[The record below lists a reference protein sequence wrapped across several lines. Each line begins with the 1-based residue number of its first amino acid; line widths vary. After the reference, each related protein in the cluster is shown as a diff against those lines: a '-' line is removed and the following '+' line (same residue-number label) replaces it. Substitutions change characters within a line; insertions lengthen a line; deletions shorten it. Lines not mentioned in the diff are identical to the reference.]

1 MGTVH
6 RCFLIWTLFSVL
18 LLGWTQAENEQW
30 VAPEIVG
37 GLSEMLV
44 EDGSNVNFTCRAA
57 YPVTWCTEKNF
68 ASEHHQELYEE
79 GQPKPYVAILTID
92 PVNYLHVG
100 YYTCLYNTTTN
111 RLKKT
116 CDIKDPQ
123 ISSIYLYVQDL
134 SHLLVSEAYGFFF
147 PLTVNEPFVI
157 PCKPTFPDVEVS
169 LEKIQTNEEY
179 RVTYNRTLGYVI
191 ERPSMTKHD
200 GTYACTASYEDQS
213 VKTLIVIQVSGCHQ
227 ELIRPVVDV
236 LDAWQNNKL
245 LDDGK
250 EHYDV
255 IQGASVNLTCTYDI
269 TDGTNTHK
277 TLHWEKLGEISN
289 DTGNHR
295 IYRKSK
301 TNEKIER
308 VHMIVEADP
317 DLDSGEYWCKAKSS
331 QQESEPSFVV
341 LNVIRNDSVNV
352 ILNIS
357 QPNIT
362 IDSASEITWEVLYQA
377 YPKPKFRWYKE
388 GKKEPLVDT
397 GRHEGD
403 MHYKLDEIQSE
414 GAMHLIIDHP
424 VYKDIG
430 QYTLIA
436 EVENKLSGKKSNAS
450 VQMAFTMPVKPQNIK
465 LSFSDGKE
473 MHKKGYPF
481 KLTCEV
487 IGYPKPQVTLE
498 FQRCYNQNNCTNFSP
513 VSKENELEEK
523 KLTNSSHRVT
533 EKMEWLGRAYVP
545 GSYRCVATNE
555 HGTVSSDPLKFLVT
569 ESDDVNS
576 KVSLEV
582 MVNGEKKAGK
592 NEVVVLEGDHLTFRC
607 LANKFLISR
616 LLKWKLNDKPLNESR
631 WHSNISENASEFSY
645 ISKFTIENVTME
657 KNNLELVCM
666 TGDNSTLEAVRSI
679 QINPME
685 KPKWKNPIGS
695 PLKDVNLK
703 EMGNLTLDCSADG
716 APAPVVT
723 WYKVNNQRRYS
734 NAQVKNRA
742 GTKTAECYVGV
753 TDPDDVIDQNI
764 LIIVGVL
771 SFILLV
777 ISAVFCRKIYQDR
790 KHTLDLRL
798 KEQKLFNDG
807 DPDRLNPEIG
817 LDQQAELLPYNTKYE
832 VPRDSIIFDK
842 LLGAGAFGRVY
853 RATAINLLPGQA
865 RTTVAVKMMKS
876 RTDNAQLKAL
886 RSEVKIM
893 IHIGRHVNIVNLLG
907 ACSKDL
913 ASKGELLLLVEYCKY
928 GNILDY
934 MRRRR
939 KEFVNQINDED
950 KIDPSISDQRI
961 RQRSGSGSRSR
972 TSRGLKYAHL
982 AFNQDAVHYNNG
994 QISDSNHSGQALWES
1009 PGSPPLTPGVNSD
1022 SLGPFRLRSTS
1033 SSSHHHVT
1041 SDMSTLTCE
1050 SSSGASDGYVSSRA
1064 VGPHPASFCTKDLLC
1079 WAFQIAKGMEYLAFK
1094 KVLHGDLATVIFSWL
1109 KRTLS
1114 RLVTLDLPRTSI
1126 KMKTTRR
1133 KVLDLYQLNG

>member
-1 MGTVH
+1 
-6 RCFLIWTLFSVL
+6 
-18 LLGWTQAENEQW
+18 
-30 VAPEIVG
+30 
-37 GLSEMLV
+37 
-44 EDGSNVNFTCRAA
+44 
-57 YPVTWCTEKNF
+57 
-68 ASEHHQELYEE
+68 
-79 GQPKPYVAILTID
+79 
-92 PVNYLHVG
+92 
-100 YYTCLYNTTTN
+100 
-111 RLKKT
+111 
-116 CDIKDPQ
+116 
-123 ISSIYLYVQDL
+123 
-134 SHLLVSEAYGFFF
+134 
-147 PLTVNEPFVI
+147 
-157 PCKPTFPDVEVS
+157 
-169 LEKIQTNEEY
+169 
-179 RVTYNRTLGYVI
+179 
-191 ERPSMTKHD
+191 
-200 GTYACTASYEDQS
+200 
-213 VKTLIVIQVSGCHQ
+213 
-227 ELIRPVVDV
+227 
-236 LDAWQNNKL
+236 
-245 LDDGK
+245 
-250 EHYDV
+250 
-255 IQGASVNLTCTYDI
+255 
-269 TDGTNTHK
+269 
-277 TLHWEKLGEISN
+277 
-289 DTGNHR
+289 
-295 IYRKSK
+295 
-301 TNEKIER
+301 
-308 VHMIVEADP
+308 
-317 DLDSGEYWCKAKSS
+317 
-331 QQESEPSFVV
+331 
-341 LNVIRNDSVNV
+341 
-352 ILNIS
+352 
-357 QPNIT
+357 
-362 IDSASEITWEVLYQA
+362 
-377 YPKPKFRWYKE
+377 
-388 GKKEPLVDT
+388 
-397 GRHEGD
+397 
-403 MHYKLDEIQSE
+403 
-414 GAMHLIIDHP
+414 
-424 VYKDIG
+424 
-430 QYTLIA
+430 
-436 EVENKLSGKKSNAS
+436 
-450 VQMAFTMPVKPQNIK
+450 
-465 LSFSDGKE
+465 
-473 MHKKGYPF
+473 
-481 KLTCEV
+481 
-487 IGYPKPQVTLE
+487 
-498 FQRCYNQNNCTNFSP
+498 
-513 VSKENELEEK
+513 
-523 KLTNSSHRVT
+523 
-533 EKMEWLGRAYVP
+533 
-545 GSYRCVATNE
+545 
-555 HGTVSSDPLKFLVT
+555 
-569 ESDDVNS
+569 
-576 KVSLEV
+576 
-582 MVNGEKKAGK
+582 
-592 NEVVVLEGDHLTFRC
+592 
-607 LANKFLISR
+607 
-616 LLKWKLNDKPLNESR
+616 
-631 WHSNISENASEFSY
+631 
-645 ISKFTIENVTME
+645 ME

-723 WYKVNNQRRYS
+723 WYK
-734 NAQVKNRA
+734 VKNRA

-1022 SLGPFRLRSTS
+1022 SLGPFRLRSASWGPGHRNILLAEENIVKISDFGLAKDIYKDENYKKKSSGPVPVKWLALECLRDGVFSTQSDVWSFGVVMWEIFSLGQNPYRMVEFDESFVAKLEIRGWNSQDSPHTS
-1033 SSSHHHVT
+1033 CEYSINYFYLELNQPYQVENTESSFLSLLQSPDYSAKVRDGSPNLDENGYEMPFSPSPCGVVITNEEVHFRPDTHTPRLTPLQMDYLQQEGSVDTEGSASCYLPMSSPSKQSQNVFNFDQETVKSITKRDSEALNENSEETDQVDDDIYLKMDSKSKTNRSVCYNSRENSPLPVKIEDVPRGHLSSNHQGSVSLRHKLVRRASEMEKHDSGLYSPTACMQTNPNYMIMSGFPRTDENNYLTKEDAQEIKTLQADQHH
-1041 SDMSTLTCE
+1041 SDQQHYMNFDAVKTTARSLPREYLNEAKSDEEYANLLSPEACRGRTLSE
-1050 SSSGASDGYVSSRA
+1050 SSSGLGSISEGSPPESRIKPD
-1064 VGPHPASFCTKDLLC
+1064 PHKSPVMQSAIMEEP
-1079 WAFQIAKGMEYLAFK
+1079 IAA
-1094 KVLHGDLATVIFSWL
+1094 
-1109 KRTLS
+1109 
-1114 RLVTLDLPRTSI
+1114 
-1126 KMKTTRR
+1126 
-1133 KVLDLYQLNG
+1133 